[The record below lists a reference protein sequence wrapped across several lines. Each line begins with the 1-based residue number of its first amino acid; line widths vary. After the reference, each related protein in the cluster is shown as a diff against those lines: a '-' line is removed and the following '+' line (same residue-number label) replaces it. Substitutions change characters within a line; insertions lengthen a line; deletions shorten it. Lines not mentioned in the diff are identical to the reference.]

1 MPPNCS
7 TIKGAFAFLLV
18 FSGSCAFHQTCLLNL
33 CFALFCSSLFSLY
46 NFLFALS
53 VSQESQLVTWG
64 AGLKPRR
71 RAGETSV
78 KHRTCLCAAH
88 VADKHWQGCSFT
100 QPLGCRAQTLH
111 LCPLL
116 CWYPQGWQV
125 LNQQMATGRPCLILG
140 HWSSVDYEQKELWRY
155 SESHTC
161 PSQGRF
167 HTQPGLVV
175 CRELRFCFKVVGF
188 IFPKQIKLSLR
199 KCKVDERYF
208 LFQERFPKGEKLQ

>member
-18 FSGSCAFHQTCLLNL
+18 FSGSCTFHQTCLLNL

-100 QPLGCRAQTLH
+100 QPLGCRAQSPPPLPLALLVSPGVASAELADGNRETL
-111 LCPLL
+111 PD
-116 CWYPQGWQV
+116 
-125 LNQQMATGRPCLILG
+125 LG
-140 HWSSVDYEQKELWRY
+140 ALVI
-155 SESHTC
+155 C
-161 PSQGRF
+161 
-167 HTQPGLVV
+167 GL
-175 CRELRFCFKVVGF
+175 
-188 IFPKQIKLSLR
+188 
-199 KCKVDERYF
+199 
-208 LFQERFPKGEKLQ
+208 